1 MGDNPVSIIP
11 SGIDAR
17 EVKDNYCDIFKVL
30 SYIVLFWGYQGLYA
44 HLIWFFLALYLVV
57 FNNWATFLS
66 QEILT
71 LEKC

>member
-30 SYIVLFWGYQGLYA
+30 SYIVLF
-44 HLIWFFLALYLVV
+44 
-57 FNNWATFLS
+57 
-66 QEILT
+66 
-71 LEKC
+71 